1 MAYAKRHCF
10 EHKAVKRSKGYY
22 CTHCGG
28 IMKSEKKKCPNCGYN
43 MEVAD
48 TRKRKMMWNDYYG
61 IVTRCQE
68 YQVIRIFMIFAN
80 ISVGESAHYSAY
92 EVIQQWIDRN
102 GDCTYM
108 AKLRGM
114 AYYLDNWSYG
124 SQLEIRNR
132 NQYGAYDPNMT
143 VYPYMSLSPEIRRNG
158 FKGDF
163 HGMAPKSFFC
173 SILSDNKIESLLK
186 MGQIALFREAIKT
199 ASVLDYWQSMLI
211 CQRHGYI
218 VDDAENWHDMMR
230 LLQRLGKDIRSPK
243 YIMPT
248 DIKAAHDHW
257 LLKVQALEKKE
268 RLERE
273 IKEAAQKE
281 DSFKDMKG
289 KFFGVVITDK
299 EITIKVLESVKEHI
313 IEGAELHHCVGHG
326 NYAMRRNSLIL
337 SAVVNGER
345 TETIEIDLDTM
356 TILQCRGLQ
365 NQPSDYHDR
374 IVNLMKRN
382 IHQIKKRMTA

>member
-1 MAYAKRHCF
+1 
-10 EHKAVKRSKGYY
+10 
-22 CTHCGG
+22 
-28 IMKSEKKKCPNCGYN
+28 MK
-43 MEVAD
+43 VAD
-48 TRKRKMMWNDYYG
+48 TRRRKLMWNDYYG

-68 YQVIRIFMIFAN
+68 YQVVRIFMIFAN
-80 ISVGESAHYSAY
+80 ISVGEKACYSAY
-92 EVIQQWIDRN
+92 EVIQQWIGPKGN
-102 GDCTYM
+102 CTYM

-124 SQLEIRNR
+124 SRLEIRNR

-143 VYPYMSLSPEIRRNG
+143 VYPYMSLTPDIRRNG

-163 HGMAPKSFFC
+163 HGIAPNSFFC

-186 MGQIALFREAIKT
+186 MGQIELFREAVKKS
-199 ASVLDYWQSMLI
+199 SVLDYWQSMMI
-211 CQRHGYI
+211 CQRHGYV
-218 VDDAENWHDMMR
+218 VDDAGNWHDMMR

-243 YIMPT
+243 YIMPP

-257 LLKVQALEKKE
+257 LRKVHAHEKKE

-273 IKEAAQKE
+273 LKEAAQKE
-281 DSFKDMKG
+281 DRFKEMKG

-299 EITIKVLESVKEHI
+299 EITIRVLESVREHI
-313 IEGAELHHCVGHG
+313 IEGTELHHCVGHC

-337 SAVVNGER
+337 SAAVNGKR

-365 NQPSDYHDR
+365 NQSSDYHDR
-374 IVNLMKRN
+374 IVSLMKCN
-382 IHQIKKRMTA
+382 IHQIKKRMSA